1 MALNVISN
9 FAANTAR
16 RNLELTDAAL
26 TSSLNKLSSGSRVVS
41 AKDDAAS
48 LAIGSGLRAHER
60 ALQTATVNAS
70 QAGSLLQIAEVFKQL
85 LRLQSEKPLSF
96 REKKMLDRARHML
109 ITEMCTSRSVGE
121 AEAIR
126 VFETALQKA
135 KLHFPE
141 PM

>member
-70 QAGSLLQIAEVFKQL
+70 QAGSLLQIADGAMANVGDIL
-85 LRLQSEKPLSF
+85 T
-96 REKKMLDRARHML
+96 RAKEL
-109 ITEMCTSRSVGE
+109 AVQASSGQFSATERTMFDNE
-121 AEAIR
+121 
-126 VFETALQKA
+126 
-135 KLHFPE
+135 
-141 PM
+141 